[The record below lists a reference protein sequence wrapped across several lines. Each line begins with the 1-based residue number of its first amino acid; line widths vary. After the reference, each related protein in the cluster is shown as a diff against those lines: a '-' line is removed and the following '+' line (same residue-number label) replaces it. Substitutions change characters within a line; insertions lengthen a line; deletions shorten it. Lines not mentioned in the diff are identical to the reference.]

1 MASGF
6 FVLSLITQQSHRSV
20 RLPPGGAGGRRLR
33 GRGGRPQAD
42 GNLVT
47 GNLYASKILTYVTTY
62 AILNPRGDSYDGYQC
77 NEGKAEYL
85 SAAE

>member
-47 GNLYASKILTYVTTY
+47 GNLYASKNIDVRNYVRYTE
-62 AILNPRGDSYDGYQC
+62 PKR
-77 NEGKAEYL
+77 
-85 SAAE
+85 